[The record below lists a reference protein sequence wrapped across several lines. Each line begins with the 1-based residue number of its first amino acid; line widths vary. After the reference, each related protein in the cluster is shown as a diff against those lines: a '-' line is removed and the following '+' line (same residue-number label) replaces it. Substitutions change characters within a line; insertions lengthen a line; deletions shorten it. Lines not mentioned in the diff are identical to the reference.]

1 MHRRW
6 FLVAHKLAAHIV
18 NTINE
23 RCCFSS
29 FLFFSFLH
37 TYFQEVLL
45 QDHPGLQG
53 SHVTWPPKVCN
64 EVSEPAIIPRGSQ
77 CSKIP
82 SLPPR
87 STMKTWGQYFGKA
100 LLEGCQPLSWTLVR
114 LDFHSIHVTVLL
126 KKRKKKNN
134 NVVGFSEV
142 GALIAKTV
150 EEEIKVVSQKPKWEI
165 QFIEHY
171 SALLRAVLYACL
183 WLIAHLHFWWLH
195 SKELLPKMNSWYS
208 AFLFAVSVCSQINC
222 TYISQG
228 FERRNISRNS
238 EHPLK

>member
-1 MHRRW
+1 MW
-6 FLVAHKLAAHIV
+6 PY
-18 NTINE
+18 
-23 RCCFSS
+23 FS
-29 FLFFSFLH
+29 
-37 TYFQEVLL
+37 
-45 QDHPGLQG
+45 
-53 SHVTWPPKVCN
+53 
-64 EVSEPAIIPRGSQ
+64 
-77 CSKIP
+77 
-82 SLPPR
+82 
-87 STMKTWGQYFGKA
+87 
-100 LLEGCQPLSWTLVR
+100 
-114 LDFHSIHVTVLL
+114 
-126 KKRKKKNN
+126 KKKN

-195 SKELLPKMNSWYS
+195 SKELWPKMNSWYS

-228 FERRNISRNS
+228 FERRNISIQKLDSVIQAGKCPRNKWDFLWLCHKREFRMS
-238 EHPLK
+238 TRFQDSITTSPLYPQWAYPAHFASWVIRLHS